1 MTAGRRSVAR
11 HTVLVGLMGAGK
23 TSVGRRLAGS
33 TVPFVDTDSVIEQRE
48 GRSVRDIF
56 ATDGEPA
63 FRILEEEAVAGSL
76 AEDAPSVIA
85 TGGGAMESTAT
96 RELVNRARAG
106 GRVFVVWLRA
116 EPGELASRVGGSTH
130 RPLLD
135 ADAEGRLTEL
145 AAARAANYSAVA
157 DLVVDTDGLSPAE
170 VAERV
175 RAAVRGTG
183 QDGADGTERVDE

>member
-1 MTAGRRSVAR
+1 MTAGSRSVAR

-33 TVPFVDTDSVIEQRE
+33 AVAFVDTDAVIEQRE

-63 FRILEEEAVAGSL
+63 FRILEEEVVAGSL
-76 AEDAPSVIA
+76 AEDARSVIA

-96 RELVNRARAG
+96 RDLVNRARAG
-106 GRVFVVWLRA
+106 GRAFVVWLRA

-145 AAARAANYSAVA
+145 AAARAAAGAV
-157 DLVVDTDGLSPAE
+157 PA
-170 VAERV
+170 AALIER
-175 RAAVRGTG
+175 RSR
-183 QDGADGTERVDE
+183 